1 MERLL
6 ARAAFGRSPVVGWAL
21 LVVGWALLL
30 SACGGGGGAGG
41 TGGDPADSLEAKAS
55 FDDDDV
61 RHLLSRTHFG
71 GTEAE
76 RLAVHA
82 AGVPA
87 YVASMLVF
95 PASSPV
101 EDAADLLLVND
112 DDPPGLEGGFPSHGQ
127 LAQRWLHLMTR
138 STTPFQERLA
148 FFWHD
153 HFAASSAVVE
163 TNATWWARDQVDLW
177 RREGAGNLRDLL
189 VSMARDPL
197 MLAWLNGLE
206 STRRAPNENFARE
219 FFELFT
225 LGVDNGYA
233 QADVLEAARAFTGWR
248 QRFDATTGRA
258 YVEFDP
264 NRHDAG
270 AKTIFGVTVPGQN
283 ATDDYEAVVD
293 LTLEHRPVAEYV
305 CRKVFEHFGYLGPS
319 DALVGRMATVLR
331 DADWELA
338 PLLRAIFTSE
348 AFYSDRA
355 REGLVKGPVD
365 HAVGFVRATGLHIRL
380 SSLDSALSLAG
391 ERPTMPPTVAGWP
404 QGTLL
409 LSAQGMLDRANLVL
423 QCVTDRTRQADAGID
438 PGSLLPPGGPTSAE
452 CVDALAARLRVRL
465 SAEDET
471 SCAAYLDTLR
481 RSDGTLVASPFD
493 ASNPTHVDERVRGL
507 LYVLAQHPTYQ
518 LR

>member
-1 MERLL
+1 MQRLAHGRGTGVRAALAPLL
-6 ARAAFGRSPVVGWAL
+6 APLFLA
-21 LVVGWALLL
+21 
-30 SACGGGGGAGG
+30 ACGGGGGGGG
-41 TGGDPADSLEAKAS
+41 TGGGGDPADSLAAKTS
-55 FDDDDV
+55 FTDEDV
-61 RHLLSRTHFG
+61 RHLLARTHFG
-71 GTEAE
+71 VVEAE
-76 RLAVHA
+76 RQAVHT

-95 PASSPV
+95 PATSAV
-101 EDAADLLLVND
+101 EDEANALLVNE
-112 DDPPGLEGGFPSHGQ
+112 DDPPGLEGRFPSHGQ

-138 STTPFQERLA
+138 TTTPFQERLA

-153 HFAASSAVVE
+153 HFAASSSIVE
-163 TNATWWARDQVDLW
+163 SNATSWVRDHVDLW

-225 LGVDNGYA
+225 LGVDVGYT

-248 QRFDATTGRA
+248 QRFDAATGLS

-264 NRHDAG
+264 NRHDAN
-270 AKTIFGVTVPGQN
+270 AKTIFGVTIAGQN
-283 ATDDYEAVVD
+283 QTDDYEAVVD
-293 LTLEHRPVAEYV
+293 LTLANRPVAEFV
-305 CRKVFEHFGYLGPS
+305 ARKLFEHFVYAGPS
-319 DALVGRMATVLR
+319 EALVSQMASVLE
-331 DADWELA
+331 DGGWELA

-355 REGLVKGPVD
+355 KEGIVKGPVD
-365 HAVGFVRATGLHIRL
+365 HAVGFIRSTGLRIRL
-380 SSLDSALSLAG
+380 TSLDTALSAAG
-391 ERPTMPPTVAGWP
+391 QRPTMPPTVAGWP
-404 QGTLL
+404 EGSLL

-438 PGSLLPPGGPTSAE
+438 PRGLLPPGAPTSLE
-452 CVDALAARLRVRL
+452 SVRALAALLHVRL
-465 SAEDET
+465 SPEDET
-471 SCAAYLDTLR
+471 SCATYLDSQR
-481 RSDGTLVASPFD
+481 RNDGTVVASPFD
-493 ASNPTHVDERVRGL
+493 ASNATHVDERVRGL